1 MARPTRTTPSRSTPP
16 ATAELAPLLIV
27 GALALIALGLWLVRS
42 SHMTT
47 GAHPNLRLTPMAAIA
62 PQAAPIEV
70 TAAPEPAVPTTLQV
84 PRLPAG
90 VVGATWRHEGGQARL
105 VRPDGSYL
113 ELSLEPK
120 VQRTLETKMA
130 ASKVP
135 YAGVVLLDPKSGAIR
150 AWAEKREAGDP
161 IGDSHG
167 LLRSTAP
174 AGELLGLATVAGLLE
189 AKVPATTRVCV
200 PSSARGVDSRVLR
213 AGPQDDRCL
222 TLPEVLRLGSAPAL
236 GRLALQHLTAGG
248 LVTLAEDLGFGG
260 NLPFD
265 VDVERSRLIVA
276 AGELGLARSA
286 AGLGTATLSPLHAAV
301 IAAALAN
308 HGTPMQPSLV
318 QRDSAQPGLARE
330 PMRLAVGIQPPI
342 AAAIGAMLADQPE
355 GSVVHR
361 GLAPWPEE
369 YRGVKIAALTAS
381 IDERGDQPKGTTW
394 FLGYAPA
401 DNPQIAVAVLAV
413 NQPAWHLRAPTLART
428 ALIAWLEQ
436 HPDVIA
442 AANGKPFGD
451 AAPQQAT
458 STTAAPA
465 TAPAAKAA
473 QIQAAPAAKAAPN
486 LAAPGDAPA
495 AQVAPKAAKAPTT
508 APSAKKGGSGS
519 HKE

>member
-1 MARPTRTTPSRSTPP
+1 MARSSRTTPSQSTPP
-16 ATAELAPLLIV
+16 ALAELAPLLIV
-27 GALALIALGLWLVRS
+27 GALALLALGLWLVRS

-47 GAHPNLRLTPMAAIA
+47 GGQPSVALTPMAAIA
-62 PQAAPIEV
+62 PTPAQ
-70 TAAPEPAVPTTLQV
+70 TQEPAPAPAPTTLQV
-84 PRLPAG
+84 PQLPPG
-90 VVGATWRHEGGQARL
+90 VVGATWREQAGQARL
-105 VRPDGSYL
+105 VRPDGSWL

-120 VQRTLETKMA
+120 VQRTLEARLA

-150 AWAEKREAGDP
+150 AWAEKREPMDALGE
-161 IGDSHG
+161 SHG

-189 AKVPATTRVCV
+189 AKIAPTTRVCV
-200 PSSARGVDSRVLR
+200 PSTARGVDLRVLQ

-236 GRLALQHLTAGG
+236 GRLALAHLTAGG

-265 VDVERSRLIVA
+265 VEVERSRLIVA

-318 QRDSAQPGLARE
+318 QRDSLQPGLARE
-330 PMRLAVGIQPPI
+330 AQRLAVGIQPPI
-342 AAAIGAMLADQPE
+342 ATAIGAMLADQPE
-355 GSVVHR
+355 GSVVQR

-369 YRGVKIAALTAS
+369 FRSVRVAALTAS
-381 IDERGDQPKGTTW
+381 IDERGDAPKGTTW
-394 FLGYAPA
+394 FIGYAPA
-401 DNPQIAVAVLAV
+401 DDPQIAIAVLAV
-413 NQPAWHLRAPTLART
+413 NHPAWHLRAPTLART

-436 HPDVIA
+436 HPEVIA
-442 AANGKPFGD
+442 GK
-451 AAPQQAT
+451 
-458 STTAAPA
+458 
-465 TAPAAKAA
+465 TAPAAANVQAAAPGAAANAAKAQPNPPGQPKAA
-473 QIQAAPAAKAAPN
+473 AVPDAAAGAGDVPAGAPAAKK
-486 LAAPGDAPA
+486 APA
-495 AQVAPKAAKAPTT
+495 ESTKSDPGA
-508 APSAKKGGSGS
+508 
-519 HKE
+519 